1 MNNYEN
7 RLKEEYERIVK
18 IKDSTIR
25 MMGSKLGD
33 RLSVG
38 YVAKI
43 ELIEELTQDEELKKL
58 CNDYRNEIYDTY
70 NSSKLD

>member
-1 MNNYEN
+1 MNEYEN
-7 RLKEEYERIVK
+7 RLREKYERIAK

-25 MMGSKLGD
+25 MIGSKLGD

-58 CNDYRNEIYDTY
+58 CSDYRNEIYDTY
-70 NSSKLD
+70 NSSKSD